1 MVGRFALVIAI
12 LTAALQSYAA
22 RAQTEPCMACRVMR
36 PISDCDDVAM
46 AHPPSGAV
54 SVVGTV
60 VEANGASACG
70 TEIGLDLIRSSQA
83 ALSQRIIV
91 DIGPCLLWRQG
102 DTIRVML
109 DATPSPDGRY
119 KLRACK

>member
-1 MVGRFALVIAI
+1 MVRRFTLVIAV
-12 LTAALQSYAA
+12 LTVAPQLYAA
-22 RAQTEPCMACRVMR
+22 RAQTESCIQCRVMR
-36 PISDCDDVAM
+36 PIADCDDAAM

-60 VEANGASACG
+60 AEPNGASACG
-70 TEIGLDLIRSSQA
+70 TEIGLDVIRSSQA
-83 ALSQRIIV
+83 ALPQRITV

-102 DTIRVML
+102 DTIRVMV
-109 DATPSPDGRY
+109 DATPSPDGGY

>member
-1 MVGRFALVIAI
+1 MVRRFTLVIAV
-12 LTAALQSYAA
+12 LTVAPQLYAA
-22 RAQTEPCMACRVMR
+22 RAQTVPCMQCRVMR
-36 PISDCDDVAM
+36 PISDCDDAAM

-60 VEANGASACG
+60 AEPNGASACG
-70 TEIGLDLIRSSQA
+70 TEIGLDVIRSSQA
-83 ALSQRIIV
+83 ALPQRITV
-91 DIGPCLLWRQG
+91 DIGPCLLWREG
-102 DTIRVML
+102 DTIRVMV